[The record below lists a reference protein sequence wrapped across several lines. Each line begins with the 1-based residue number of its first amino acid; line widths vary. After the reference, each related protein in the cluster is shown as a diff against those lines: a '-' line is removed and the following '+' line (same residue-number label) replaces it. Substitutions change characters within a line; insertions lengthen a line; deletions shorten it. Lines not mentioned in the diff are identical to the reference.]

1 MLTEVF
7 IAVDDDEVYRASLP
21 PGEYVIGRDESAHI
35 RIDHPTVSRRHAR
48 LIVEEQQVVIAD
60 LESGNGTSIDEVPL
74 SGESSLYEGQTA
86 RLGEVRLRAR
96 HRIMRDGLP
105 ASSCFY
111 RKGNMVAMG
120 GMGAIHE
127 ARQAA
132 MGRKVAMK
140 VMLRDENESGLRRFI
155 NEARITGM
163 LEHPNIVPVHE
174 LGVDPEGRVFYTMKF
189 VNGTTLAEVLA
200 GLYLG
205 TKEAVEK
212 YPLAFLLTVFQK
224 VCDAIAFAHSRG
236 VHHRDLKPENVMI
249 GDFGEVLV
257 MDWGLS
263 KETGFASEG
272 EDLLPGVTITADG
285 ERRTLDGS
293 VLGTPAYMAPEQA
306 RGEIASVDERSDI
319 YSLGVI
325 LHEILYL
332 QAPVAG
338 ENMNE
343 VVQKVATGMLDA
355 MPERPRPHL
364 PGGKVPA
371 SLDAVRRKAL
381 AFDPARRYQ
390 RVQDLQADLAAY
402 QSGFATSAEGAGLG
416 KHLLLFIKRN
426 KGVSAAVAGGLAAL
440 LGLSTWF
447 TAHLIKERN
456 HSRAQERIAQAQL
469 AERIAADEARAK
481 AEQTADAERLKARE
495 ADTGRMAALA
505 EADEIKTS
513 AEEQRRLLEERN
525 RNMAA
530 AAAQS
535 AERSRRHLLDG
546 QPKEALD
553 SIAQAV
559 SLAPDNVDYAL
570 TQAHLLQS
578 SGRFPEA
585 REAYRRALDL
595 GADRRSAGANLEL
608 STELER
614 VQAGQ
619 VAPKPQVVE
628 RLSTALHAQKRGP
641 EIVMLDAAVEGRLTE
656 PSALLDEIVAD
667 GSVAR
672 ELQPLLRAL
681 GEYTA
686 QPDWNRERLS
696 LRPDGAIGLNLAGLR
711 IGRLDMLRGHDV
723 AELDLSGTEVDKL
736 DDLRGVSLRR
746 LNLRGTPATD
756 LAILRGM
763 PLEEFVCGEQV
774 SDLAPLRGMP
784 LKVLDLSGTKVTN
797 LDALRGLPLEELRL
811 DGLAITDLE
820 PLRDMPL
827 KRLHA
832 NVSGA
837 TDFSA
842 VATLSGLEF
851 LDLPVQ
857 AADVDLSALPAL
869 RQVLPRHLGAF
880 EPIEAGQLQE
890 IAAMRRQLWER
901 HGRVLELM
909 KVRDM
914 GPHRLRV
921 RDTSGQFDLDL
932 RGTGA
937 KDLKA
942 LRSMP
947 VHRLYLD
954 TAEDKPVDLAPLA
967 DHPTLRHLIAIG
979 AYITDI
985 APLAALRQLESVAV
999 SPDVA
1004 NLNALNGH
1012 PSLQRIGYQLDES
1025 GLLPKSNVQEFF
1037 AASAPQE
1044 AAPPSGEPLRE
1055 FLFDAP
1061 AEGAQGWQI
1070 SDGERFTGKGL
1081 WMADPV
1087 SEGGR
1092 GGGHFT
1098 FYERTGDNRHSNF
1111 VFSPLLPR
1119 GGRLAL
1125 VGGLLEF
1132 QIRVSEEDPDPLRR
1146 NINVTLVGGG
1156 KKLHHRPPWRVRT
1169 RWRTVTVPLD
1179 VTGRWTVDLPNGLPA
1194 TDADIR
1200 EVLGRLDEIIIQAEY
1215 SKGLA
1220 NERTDIDNVRL
1231 WDNVSAPQRS
1241 VELQEAER

>member
-1 MLTEVF
+1 
-7 IAVDDDEVYRASLP
+7 
-21 PGEYVIGRDESAHI
+21 
-35 RIDHPTVSRRHAR
+35 
-48 LIVEEQQVVIAD
+48 
-60 LESGNGTSIDEVPL
+60 
-74 SGESSLYEGQTA
+74 
-86 RLGEVRLRAR
+86 
-96 HRIMRDGLP
+96 
-105 ASSCFY
+105 
-111 RKGNMVAMG
+111 
-120 GMGAIHE
+120 
-127 ARQAA
+127 
-132 MGRKVAMK
+132 
-140 VMLRDENESGLRRFI
+140 
-155 NEARITGM
+155 
-163 LEHPNIVPVHE
+163 
-174 LGVDPEGRVFYTMKF
+174 
-189 VNGTTLAEVLA
+189 
-200 GLYLG
+200 
-205 TKEAVEK
+205 
-212 YPLAFLLTVFQK
+212 
-224 VCDAIAFAHSRG
+224 
-236 VHHRDLKPENVMI
+236 
-249 GDFGEVLV
+249 
-257 MDWGLS
+257 
-263 KETGFASEG
+263 
-272 EDLLPGVTITADG
+272 
-285 ERRTLDGS
+285 
-293 VLGTPAYMAPEQA
+293 
-306 RGEIASVDERSDI
+306 
-319 YSLGVI
+319 
-325 LHEILYL
+325 
-332 QAPVAG
+332 
-338 ENMNE
+338 
-343 VVQKVATGMLDA
+343 
-355 MPERPRPHL
+355 
-364 PGGKVPA
+364 
-371 SLDAVRRKAL
+371 
-381 AFDPARRYQ
+381 
-390 RVQDLQADLAAY
+390 
-402 QSGFATSAEGAGLG
+402 
-416 KHLLLFIKRN
+416 
-426 KGVSAAVAGGLAAL
+426 
-440 LGLSTWF
+440 
-447 TAHLIKERN
+447 
-456 HSRAQERIAQAQL
+456 
-469 AERIAADEARAK
+469 
-481 AEQTADAERLKARE
+481 
-495 ADTGRMAALA
+495 
-505 EADEIKTS
+505 
-513 AEEQRRLLEERN
+513 
-525 RNMAA
+525 
-530 AAAQS
+530 
-535 AERSRRHLLDG
+535 
-546 QPKEALD
+546 
-553 SIAQAV
+553 
-559 SLAPDNVDYAL
+559 
-570 TQAHLLQS
+570 
-578 SGRFPEA
+578 
-585 REAYRRALDL
+585 
-595 GADRRSAGANLEL
+595 
-608 STELER
+608 
-614 VQAGQ
+614 
-619 VAPKPQVVE
+619 
-628 RLSTALHAQKRGP
+628 
-641 EIVMLDAAVEGRLTE
+641 
-656 PSALLDEIVAD
+656 
-667 GSVAR
+667 
-672 ELQPLLRAL
+672 
-681 GEYTA
+681 
-686 QPDWNRERLS
+686 
-696 LRPDGAIGLNLAGLR
+696 
-711 IGRLDMLRGHDV
+711 
-723 AELDLSGTEVDKL
+723 
-736 DDLRGVSLRR
+736 
-746 LNLRGTPATD
+746 
-756 LAILRGM
+756 
-763 PLEEFVCGEQV
+763 
-774 SDLAPLRGMP
+774 
-784 LKVLDLSGTKVTN
+784 
-797 LDALRGLPLEELRL
+797 
-811 DGLAITDLE
+811 
-820 PLRDMPL
+820 
-827 KRLHA
+827 
-832 NVSGA
+832 
-837 TDFSA
+837 
-842 VATLSGLEF
+842 
-851 LDLPVQ
+851 
-857 AADVDLSALPAL
+857 VDLSALPAL

-1098 FYERTGDNRHSNF
+1098 FYERTGDSRHSNF

-1119 GGRLAL
+1119 VGRLAL

>member
-7 IAVDDDEVYRASLP
+7 IAVDDDEVYRACLP

-74 SGESSLYEGQTA
+74 NGESSLYEGQTA

-96 HRIMRDGLP
+96 HRIMRDALP

-111 RKGNMVAMG
+111 RKGNVVAMG

-140 VMLRDENESGLRRFI
+140 VMLRDENEGGLRRFI
-155 NEARITGM
+155 NEARVTGM

-189 VNGTTLAEVLA
+189 INGTTLAEVLA
-200 GLYLG
+200 GLYVG
-205 TKEAVEK
+205 SKESVEK
-212 YPLAFLLTVFQK
+212 YPLSFLLTVFQK

-285 ERRTLDGS
+285 ERRTIDGS

-325 LHEILYL
+325 LHEVLYL

-355 MPERPRPHL
+355 MPDRPRPHL

-390 RVQDLQADLAAY
+390 RVQDLQADVTAY

-426 KGVSAAVAGGLAAL
+426 KGVSASVGGALVAL

-447 TAHLIKERN
+447 TTNLIKERN
-456 HSRAQERIAQAQL
+456 RSLEQERIAQAQL
-469 AERIAADEARAK
+469 AERISADEARAK
-481 AEQTADAERLKARE
+481 AEQAADAERLKARE

-505 EADEIKTS
+505 AADEIKVS
-513 AEEQRRLLEERN
+513 AEEQRRLLEERS

-553 SIAQAV
+553 SMAQAV
-559 SLAPDNVDYAL
+559 SLAPDNAEYVLAR
-570 TQAHLLQS
+570 AHLLQAS
-578 SGRFPEA
+578 ARFAEA

-595 GADRRSAGANLEL
+595 GADRRAAGTNLEL
-608 STELER
+608 VTELER

-619 VAPKPQVVE
+619 AAPKPQVVE
-628 RLSTALHAQKRGP
+628 RLTSALYEQKRGP
-641 EIVMLDAAVEGRLTE
+641 EIAMLDAAVAGRLTE
-656 PSALLDEIVAD
+656 PSTLLDEIVAD
-667 GSVAR
+667 GSVASQ
-672 ELQPLLRAL
+672 LQPLFRAL
-681 GEYTA
+681 GEYTS
-686 QPDWNRERLS
+686 QPGWSADRIA
-696 LRPDGAIGLNLAGLR
+696 LRADGSISLNLSGLR
-711 IGRLDMLRGHDV
+711 IGRLGVLRGHDV
-723 AELDLSGTEVDKL
+723 ADLDLSESDAAKL
-736 DDLRGVSLRR
+736 DELRGVALRR
-746 LNLRGTPATD
+746 LNLCGTTVAD
-756 LAILRGM
+756 LAPLAGM
-763 PLEEFVCGEQV
+763 PLEELVCGREV
-774 SDLAPLRGMP
+774 SDLSPLRGMP
-784 LKVLDLSGTKVTN
+784 LRMLDVSGSRLSD
-797 LDALRGLPLEELRL
+797 LAPLQGLPLEELRL
-811 DGLAITDLE
+811 DGSGVNDLE
-820 PLRDMPL
+820 PLRNLPL

-832 NVSGA
+832 NVAGVR
-837 TDFSA
+837 DFFVVPA
-842 VATLSGLEF
+842 LSQLEF
-851 LDLPVQ
+851 IDLPPQ
-857 AADVDLSALPAL
+857 AGGVDLSALPKL
-869 RQVLPRHLGAF
+869 REVVARNLGLSQ
-880 EPIEAGQLQE
+880 PIPAEQLHE
-890 IAAMRRQLWER
+890 IAAARRQLWER
-901 HGRVLELM
+901 HGGVLELM
-909 KVRDM
+909 KLEDM
-914 GPHRLRV
+914 GPHRLQV
-921 RDTSGQFDLDL
+921 RDASGQFDLDL
-932 RGTGA
+932 RGTGVT
-937 KDLKA
+937 DLKA
-942 LRSMP
+942 LRTMP
-947 VHRLYLD
+947 INRLYVD
-954 TAEDKPVDLAPLA
+954 TAADKPLDLGPLA
-967 DHPTLRHLIAIG
+967 EHPSLRHVVAVD

-985 APLAALRQLESVAV
+985 TPLASLRQLESVVV
-999 SPDVA
+999 SPDVG
-1004 NLNALNGH
+1004 NINALNGH
-1012 PSLQRIGYQLDES
+1012 PSLQRIGYQLNDTT
-1025 GLLPKSNVQEFF
+1025 LLPKSTVAEFF
-1037 AASAPQE
+1037 AAPDPAD
-1044 AAPPSGEPLRE
+1044 AAVPGGKPLRE

-1061 AEGAQGWQI
+1061 AEGAQGWNV
-1070 SDGERFTGKGL
+1070 SDGEKFTNKGV
-1081 WMADPV
+1081 WMADPRP
-1087 SEGGR
+1087 EGGR

-1098 FYERTGDNRHSNF
+1098 FYERTGDNLHSNF

-1132 QIRVSEEDPDPLRR
+1132 QIRVSQEDPDPLRR
-1146 NINVTLVGGG
+1146 NIGVVLAGGG

-1169 RWRTVTVPLD
+1169 RWRTIMVPLD
-1179 VTGRWTVDLPNGLPA
+1179 VTAQWTVDMPDGLPA
-1194 TDADIR
+1194 TETDFRD
-1200 EVLGRLDEIIIQAEY
+1200 VLSRLDEIIVQAEY
-1215 SKGLA
+1215 SKGLP

-1231 WDNVSAPQRS
+1231 WDRDSAPARTEQLRD
-1241 VELQEAER
+1241 VDR

>member
-1 MLTEVF
+1 
-7 IAVDDDEVYRASLP
+7 
-21 PGEYVIGRDESAHI
+21 
-35 RIDHPTVSRRHAR
+35 
-48 LIVEEQQVVIAD
+48 
-60 LESGNGTSIDEVPL
+60 
-74 SGESSLYEGQTA
+74 
-86 RLGEVRLRAR
+86 
-96 HRIMRDGLP
+96 
-105 ASSCFY
+105 
-111 RKGNMVAMG
+111 
-120 GMGAIHE
+120 
-127 ARQAA
+127 
-132 MGRKVAMK
+132 
-140 VMLRDENESGLRRFI
+140 
-155 NEARITGM
+155 
-163 LEHPNIVPVHE
+163 
-174 LGVDPEGRVFYTMKF
+174 
-189 VNGTTLAEVLA
+189 
-200 GLYLG
+200 
-205 TKEAVEK
+205 
-212 YPLAFLLTVFQK
+212 
-224 VCDAIAFAHSRG
+224 
-236 VHHRDLKPENVMI
+236 
-249 GDFGEVLV
+249 
-257 MDWGLS
+257 
-263 KETGFASEG
+263 
-272 EDLLPGVTITADG
+272 
-285 ERRTLDGS
+285 
-293 VLGTPAYMAPEQA
+293 
-306 RGEIASVDERSDI
+306 
-319 YSLGVI
+319 
-325 LHEILYL
+325 
-332 QAPVAG
+332 
-338 ENMNE
+338 MNE
-343 VVQKVATGMLDA
+343 VVQKVAAGLLDT
-355 MPERPRPHL
+355 MPDRPRPHL

-426 KGVSAAVAGGLAAL
+426 KGVSASVGGGLVAL

-456 HSRAQERIAQAQL
+456 HSREQERMAQAQL

-481 AEQTADAERLKARE
+481 AEQTADAERLKAQE

-513 AEEQRRLLEERN
+513 AEEQRRLLEDRN

-553 SIAQAV
+553 GIAQAV
-559 SLAPDNVDYAL
+559 SLAPDNADYVL
-570 TQAHLLQS
+570 TQAHLWQS
-578 SGRFPEA
+578 SGRFAQA

-595 GADRRSAGANLEL
+595 GADRRSAGTNLEL

-619 VAPKPQVVE
+619 FVPKPQVVG
-628 RLSTALHAQKRGP
+628 RLSAALHEQKRGP
-641 EIVMLDAAVEGRLTE
+641 EIVMLDAAIEGRLAE
-656 PSALLDEIVAD
+656 PSTLLDEIVAD
-667 GSVAR
+667 GNVAR
-672 ELQPLLRAL
+672 DLQPLLRDL

-686 QPDWNRERLS
+686 QPGWNRERLY
-696 LRPDGAIGLNLAGLR
+696 LRPDGAIGLNLSGLR
-711 IGRLDMLRGHDV
+711 IGRLDMLRGHDL
-723 AELDLSGTEVDKL
+723 AELDLSGTELGSL

-746 LNLRGTPATD
+746 LNLRGTPVAD
-756 LAILRGM
+756 LTALRGM
-763 PLEEFVCGEQV
+763 PLEEFFGSKPVA
-774 SDLAPLRGMP
+774 DLAPLRGMP
-784 LKVLDLSGTKVTN
+784 LKVLDVSGSKVTD
-797 LDALRGLPLEELRL
+797 LDPLRGMPLEELRL
-811 DGLAITDLE
+811 DGLAVTDLE

-837 TDFSA
+837 TNFSA
-842 VATLSGLEF
+842 VSTLSSLEF
-851 LDLPVQ
+851 LDLPPQ

-869 RQVLPRHLGAF
+869 RQIVPRHLGVS

-890 IAAMRRQLWER
+890 IAGLRRQLWDR

-909 KVRDM
+909 RLRDM

-937 KDLKA
+937 TDLKA

-954 TAEDKPVDLAPLA
+954 TTGDQPVDLAPLS
-967 DHPTLRHLIAIG
+967 DHPTLRHLQAIG

-1004 NLNALNGH
+1004 NINALTGH
-1012 PSLQRIGYQLDES
+1012 ASLQRIGYQIEES
-1025 GLLPKSNVQEFF
+1025 GLLPKSTTTEFF
-1037 AASAPQE
+1037 AASAPPE
-1044 AAPPSGEPLRE
+1044 AAAPSGEPLRE

-1061 AEGAQGWQI
+1061 AEGAQGWQV
-1070 SDGERFTGKGL
+1070 SDGERFTGKGV

-1098 FYERTGDNRHSNF
+1098 FYERTGDNLNSNF

-1146 NINVTLVGGG
+1146 NINVTLMGGG
-1156 KKLHHRPPWRVRT
+1156 KKLHYRPPSRVRT
-1169 RWRTVTVPLD
+1169 RWRTITVPLD
-1179 VTGRWTVDLPNGLPA
+1179 VTGRWTVDLPNGIPA
-1194 TDADIR
+1194 TEADLR
-1200 EVLGRLDEIIIQAEY
+1200 EVLARLDEIIIQAEY
-1215 SKGLA
+1215 SKGAA

-1231 WDNVSAPQRS
+1231 WDNASAPQRT
-1241 VELQEAER
+1241 VELQEAGR